1 MTPEREAE
9 LREAHRL
16 MPSPMSTELFAEIDR
31 LRAELG
37 ALKAA
42 DNPEFDATDGAHPA
56 WWRGHDYVSARFKE
70 ELDESEVELDEL
82 HDLVE
87 KQSAI
92 LTGVANALKGT
103 PPDLMS
109 HSHHDLADVAKQ
121 VVKERDDLKAKL
133 DAELP
138 AMWREG
144 IQSLNGCLERLDEEL
159 RDVRRERDDIKA
171 DFGSLEY
178 DAAKVVRAL
187 DDLPEDLRAAVE
199 TLRDNGR
206 DGWWER

>member
-31 LRAELG
+31 LRAEVD

-70 ELDESEVELDEL
+70 EID
-82 HDLVE
+82 
-87 KQSAI
+87 
-92 LTGVANALKGT
+92 
-103 PPDLMS
+103 
-109 HSHHDLADVAKQ
+109 
-121 VVKERDDLKAKL
+121 KA
-133 DAELP
+133 
-138 AMWREG
+138 
-144 IQSLNGCLERLDEEL
+144 
-159 RDVRRERDDIKA
+159 RRERDNLKA
-171 DFGSLEY
+171 DFESLEY
-178 DAAKVVRAL
+178 DAARVVRAL
-187 DDLPEDLRAAVE
+187 DELPEDLRAAVE

-206 DGWWER
+206 DGWWEGK